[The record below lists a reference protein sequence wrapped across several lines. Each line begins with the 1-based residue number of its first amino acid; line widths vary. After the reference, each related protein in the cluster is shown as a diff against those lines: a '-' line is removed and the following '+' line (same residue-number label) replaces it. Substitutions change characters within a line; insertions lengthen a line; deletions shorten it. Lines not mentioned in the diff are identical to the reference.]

1 LNEVKAKAVVTP
13 QSLPMVY
20 PPAIW
25 GENKTGGFLTNII
38 DHKSLVTGS
47 AQHNHKINL
56 NDATYDSINYLNSQ
70 SFEVN
75 SELHN
80 YIVNEG
86 NYIIDYI
93 REHDNKNYFNFLL
106 TLDIAKTYLNQN
118 IYLNVNIDW
127 RGRIYVQSFYINY
140 QGSDLS
146 IALVNLEKSQVMT
159 EEGLYYLYIY
169 GANSYNENSLSK
181 NTFEER
187 YSWVVN
193 NLDKI

>member
-1 LNEVKAKAVVTP
+1 MFSSEGITDIFEKVYSIKDGRDEPVRLVVNSKFLNEVKAKAVVTP

-25 GENKTGGFLTNII
+25 GENKTGGFLTNIV

-118 IYLNVNIDW
+118 IYLNVNIYFVYFLMEDF
-127 RGRIYVQSFYINY
+127 RVF
-140 QGSDLS
+140 
-146 IALVNLEKSQVMT
+146 
-159 EEGLYYLYIY
+159 
-169 GANSYNENSLSK
+169 
-181 NTFEER
+181 
-187 YSWVVN
+187 
-193 NLDKI
+193 

>member
-1 LNEVKAKAVVTP
+1 
-13 QSLPMVY
+13 
-20 PPAIW
+20 
-25 GENKTGGFLTNII
+25 LTNIV

-118 IYLNVNIDW
+118 IYLNVNIYFVYFLMEDF
-127 RGRIYVQSFYINY
+127 RVF
-140 QGSDLS
+140 
-146 IALVNLEKSQVMT
+146 
-159 EEGLYYLYIY
+159 
-169 GANSYNENSLSK
+169 
-181 NTFEER
+181 
-187 YSWVVN
+187 
-193 NLDKI
+193 